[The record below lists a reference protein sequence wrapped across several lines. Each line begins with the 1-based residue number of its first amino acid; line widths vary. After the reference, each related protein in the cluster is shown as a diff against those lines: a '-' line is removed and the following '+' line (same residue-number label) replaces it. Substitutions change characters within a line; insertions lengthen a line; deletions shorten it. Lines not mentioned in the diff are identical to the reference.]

1 MALSKSKLALWE
13 ALKKETYQSQTI
25 EQITSRY
32 NTLFNC
38 EVEKSHAVHTRVLIK
53 KILKEEIKQLKKAV
67 SSSEELE
74 DLINSLKFDI
84 QYH

>member
-13 ALKKETYQSQTI
+13 ALKKEIYQSQTI
-25 EQITSRY
+25 EEVSSRY
-32 NTLFNC
+32 NKLFNC

-53 KILKEEIKQLKKAV
+53 KIIKEEVKQLKKAV
-67 SSSEELE
+67 SSPEELE